1 MMRKHFD
8 LQLKELHDSL
18 LKMGTMIEEAI
29 DMAVQSLI
37 EQDVEKA
44 KRVIE
49 NDDNI
54 DILEM
59 QIEEKCLDLIALQQP
74 IARDLRRIS
83 TILKIITDLERIGD
97 HAVNIAE
104 VAIKIGKEK
113 FIKPLIDIPKMA
125 DIVKKMVKNSLNSYI
140 EEDLKLAREVAQMDE
155 IVDNIYRDI
164 YIELLELLTKNE
176 KNIPQTI
183 NLLLIGRYLERVAD
197 HTTNICERIIYM
209 INGER
214 VSY

>member
-1 MMRKHFD
+1 MRKHFD

>member
-8 LQLKELHDSL
+8 QQLKELHDSL
-18 LKMGTMIEEAI
+18 LKMGTMVEKAI
-29 DMAVQSLI
+29 DIAIQSLI
-37 EQDVEKA
+37 EQDIEKA
-44 KRVIE
+44 KKVIE
-49 NDDNI
+49 IDDKI
-54 DILEM
+54 DALEV

-74 IARDLRRIS
+74 IARDLRKIS

-104 VAIKIGKEK
+104 VVIKIGKEK

-125 DIVKKMVKNSLNSYI
+125 DIVKEMVKNSLNSYI
-140 EEDLKLAREVAQMDE
+140 KEDLKLAKEVAQKDE
-155 IVDNIYRDI
+155 IVDNIYKDI
-164 YIELLELLTKNE
+164 YIELLELLTKNK
-176 KNIPQTI
+176 KNMPQTI

-209 INGER
+209 ITGER

>member
-1 MMRKHFD
+1 MRKHFD

-18 LKMGTMIEEAI
+18 LKMGTMVEEAI
-29 DMAVQSLI
+29 DIAIQSLI

-44 KRVIE
+44 KKVIE
-49 NDDNI
+49 IDDKI
-54 DILEM
+54 DVLEV

-74 IARDLRRIS
+74 IARDLRKIS

-104 VAIKIGKEK
+104 VVIKIGKEK

-140 EEDLKLAREVAQMDE
+140 KEDLKLAKEVAQMDE
-155 IVDNIYRDI
+155 IVDNIYKDI
-164 YIELLELLTKNE
+164 YIELLELLTKNK
-176 KNIPQTI
+176 KNMPQTI

-209 INGER
+209 ITGER

>member
-1 MMRKHFD
+1 MRKHFD

-18 LKMGTMIEEAI
+18 LKMGTMVEEAI

-176 KNIPQTI
+176 KNILQTI

>member
-1 MMRKHFD
+1 MRKHFD
-8 LQLKELHDSL
+8 QQLKELHDSL
-18 LKMGTMIEEAI
+18 LKMGTMVEKAI
-29 DMAVQSLI
+29 DIAIQSLI
-37 EQDVEKA
+37 EQDIEKA
-44 KRVIE
+44 KKVIE
-49 NDDNI
+49 IDDKI
-54 DILEM
+54 DALEV

-74 IARDLRRIS
+74 IARDLRKIS

-104 VAIKIGKEK
+104 VVIKIGKEK

-125 DIVKKMVKNSLNSYI
+125 DIVKEMVKNSLNSYI
-140 EEDLKLAREVAQMDE
+140 KEDLKLAKEVAQKDE
-155 IVDNIYRDI
+155 IVDNIYKDI
-164 YIELLELLTKNE
+164 YIELLELLTKNK
-176 KNIPQTI
+176 KNMPQTI

-209 INGER
+209 ITGER

>member
-18 LKMGTMIEEAI
+18 LKMGTMVEEAI

-59 QIEEKCLDLIALQQP
+59 QIEEKCLYLIALQQP

-125 DIVKKMVKNSLNSYI
+125 DVVKKMVKNSLNSYI

-209 INGER
+209 INGKR

>member
-1 MMRKHFD
+1 MRKHFD

-18 LKMGTMIEEAI
+18 LTMGAMVEEAI
-29 DMAVQSLI
+29 DIAAQSLI

-44 KRVIE
+44 KKVIE

-54 DILEM
+54 DALEV

-74 IARDLRRIS
+74 IARDLRRII

-104 VAIKIGKEK
+104 VVIKIGKEK

-125 DIVKKMVKNSLNSYI
+125 DIVKKMVKSSLNSYI
-140 EEDLKLAREVAQMDE
+140 KEDLKLAKEVAQMDE
-155 IVDNIYRDI
+155 IVDNIYKDI
-164 YIELLELLTKNE
+164 YIELLELLTENGE
-176 KNIPQTI
+176 NISQTI

>member
-1 MMRKHFD
+1 MRKHFD

-18 LKMGTMIEEAI
+18 LKMGTMVEEAI

-59 QIEEKCLDLIALQQP
+59 QIEEKCLYLIALQQP

-125 DIVKKMVKNSLNSYI
+125 DVVKKMVKNSLNSYI

-209 INGER
+209 INGKR